1 MKRKFTLAL
10 AVFMVM
16 ASMLTGCGGDKASE
30 EKKETIKDTKEE
42 KVITVDDGREMVGNM
57 YVEGLPIVKEKEK
70 FTIFVDD
77 GGKPEDKIMYPILEE
92 QTNVEVELLLYPYE
106 IAKEKK
112 NILINSGKYPDVFA
126 GWILGQKDILK
137 DGMEDGLYIPID
149 GYIEKY
155 APNMRKVLDIKGV
168 RQTMTLPDGHMY
180 TIPYVIATPQ
190 VDFLPYINSEWL
202 KAVNM
207 DMPTTTEEFREVLR
221 AFKTQDPNGNG
232 EADEIPYTANTNNMN
247 FGYLGGWFGVSAGQS
262 EPMGFAMIDGS
273 ITYQFNKEGYKETMK
288 YLNSLY
294 EEGLIDPEVFTQDGA
309 QWGAKGKQN
318 LYGCSMAYG
327 AGDFVETDVV
337 TRRSAFDPLPVL
349 KSDFVDKPNYA
360 RSSYGA
366 FTFKNQV
373 AITDRA
379 KNPEVII
386 RWFDNVF
393 EIDNSVQI
401 QAGLFGTRVEKLG
414 EGQYRTLDESKLS
427 EADREKYGWGNM
439 FTQSMPKYFPI
450 DLKILPVEGQEIP
463 YNEKEVADKLYEPY
477 LTEAIPQAWATA
489 EDAKRV
495 SILETDINN
504 YVTKKQAE
512 WISGQADVEAEWT
525 DYVAQLDKLGLQ
537 ELTEIRTRAV
547 ESVK

>member
-1 MKRKFTLAL
+1 MKKKIALTL
-10 AVFMVM
+10 AVFMGM
-16 ASMLTGCGGDKASE
+16 ATVFTGCGENKGSE
-30 EKKETIKDTKEE
+30 EKKETVKETKAEE
-42 KVITVDDGREMVGNM
+42 VVTTDDGRKMVGNM

-92 QTNVEVELLLYPYE
+92 QTNVEVELLLYPYD

-137 DGMEDGLYIPID
+137 DGMEEGLYIPI
-149 GYIEKY
+149 GEYIEKY
-155 APNMRKVLDIKGV
+155 APTMSKVLDIKGV
-168 RQTMTLPDGHMY
+168 RQTMTLPDGHIY
-180 TIPYVIATPQ
+180 TIPYVIGTPELS
-190 VDFLPYINSEWL
+190 FLPFINYEWL
-202 KAVNM
+202 EAVGM
-207 DMPTTTEEFREVLR
+207 EMPTTTEAFREVLR
-221 AFKTQDPNGNG
+221 AFKTKDPNGNG
-232 EADEIPYTANTNNMN
+232 VADEIPYSADPNNLY
-247 FGYLGGWFGVSAGQS
+247 FGYLGGWFGVAATQQ
-262 EPMGFAMIDGS
+262 EPMGFAMEDGKLA
-273 ITYQFNKEGYKETMK
+273 YQFNKEGYKETMK

-294 EEGLIDPEVFTQDGA
+294 EEGLIDPEIFTQDSA
-309 QWGAKGKQN
+309 QWKAKGKQN

-327 AGDFVETDVV
+327 AGDFVESDVA
-337 TRRSAFDPLPVL
+337 TQRNAFDPLPVL
-349 KSDFVDKPNYA
+349 KSDFVDTPNYG
-360 RSSYGA
+360 RGSYGA
-366 FTFKNQV
+366 VTFKNQV

-379 KNPEVII
+379 KNPEVIV

-393 EIDNSVQI
+393 EMDNSVQI
-401 QAGLFGTRVEKLG
+401 QAGLIGKRIEKLG
-414 EGQYRTLDESKLS
+414 EGKYRALDETKLS

-450 DLKILPVEGQEIP
+450 DLKILPIEGKELP
-463 YNEKEVADKLYEPY
+463 YDEKKVADKLYAPY
-477 LTEAIPQAWATA
+477 LDEVIPQAWATA

-512 WISGQADVEAEWT
+512 WISGQADVEAEWA
-525 DYVAQLDKLGLQ
+525 DYGAQLDKLGLQ